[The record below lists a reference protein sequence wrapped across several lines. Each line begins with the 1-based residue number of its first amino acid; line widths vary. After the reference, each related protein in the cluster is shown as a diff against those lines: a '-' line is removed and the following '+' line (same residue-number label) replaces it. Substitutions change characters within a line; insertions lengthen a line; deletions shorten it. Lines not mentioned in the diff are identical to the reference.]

1 MVVVWSILTVGALF
15 GAIAG
20 AVFEGAPLIAVS
32 FGLMAVASA
41 IGAYQSIATK

>member
-20 AVFEGAPLIAVS
+20 ALLEGTPFIAVS
-32 FGLMAVASA
+32 FGLMAVACA
-41 IGAYQSIATK
+41 IGAYRSIAEK

>member
-20 AVFEGAPLIAVS
+20 AMFEGTPLIAVS

-41 IGAYQSIATK
+41 IGAYQSIAGK